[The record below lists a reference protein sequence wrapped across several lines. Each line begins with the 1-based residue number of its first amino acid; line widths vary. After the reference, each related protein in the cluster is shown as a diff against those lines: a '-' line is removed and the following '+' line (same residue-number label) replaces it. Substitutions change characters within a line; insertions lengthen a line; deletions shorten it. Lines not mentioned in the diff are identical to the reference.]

1 MNAKLIFK
9 MELYK
14 FINDRKYLIIA
25 GVLALLNTVFT
36 IETINSINMYSGA
49 TEFFSGTMVIVYFLS
64 IIFLFIYPFHSLSQ
78 DYKNNVMALMMA
90 SGVNRTKLYFSKVC
104 ATALCSL
111 GLLLAVVFV
120 PLFLIS
126 LRFGELGGII
136 DMILSL
142 FSPYA
147 NLGLNQFLWLVKML
161 LSYVL
166 MVVTINA
173 AVTFTKGS
181 IIAVLLYLG
190 LWIVQ
195 LTFISVFNPIT
206 FYSFNIVSYILYGMF
221 LELFLILLYGYLSI
235 RQMKVQNL

>member
-25 GVLALLNTVFT
+25 GVLALLNMLFT
-36 IETINSINMYSGA
+36 IETITSLNSYSGA
-49 TEFFSGTMVIVYFLS
+49 TEFFSGTMVIIYFLS

-90 SGVNRTKLYFSKVC
+90 SGVNRAKLYFSKVC

-111 GLLLAVVFV
+111 GLLLVVVFV
-120 PLFLIS
+120 PFFLIS

-136 DMILSL
+136 DVILSI

-166 MVVTINA
+166 MIVTINA

-181 IIAVLLYLG
+181 VIAILLYLG

-195 LTFISVFNPIT
+195 LTFISAFNPIT
-206 FYSFNIVSYILYGMF
+206 LYSFNIVSYILYGMF

-235 RQMKVQNL
+235 RQMQVQNL

>member
-25 GVLALLNTVFT
+25 GVLALLNTAFT
-36 IETINSINMYSGA
+36 IQTIKSLNLYSGA

-111 GLLLAVVFV
+111 GLLLVVVFV
-120 PLFLIS
+120 PMVLIL

-136 DMILSL
+136 DAIFSM

-147 NLGLNQFLWLVKML
+147 NLGLNDLLWLVKL
-161 LSYVL
+161 SLSYVL
-166 MVVTINA
+166 MIVTINTT
-173 AVTFTKGS
+173 VIFTKGS
-181 IIAVLLYLG
+181 VIAVLLYLG

-206 FYSFNIVSYILYGMF
+206 LYSFNIVSYILYGMF

-235 RQMKVQNL
+235 RQMQVQNL